1 MALTIL
7 LGTHH
12 HSIHIFFLL
21 LKFSKFTALKNS
33 LPFASPPNNN
43 FYVLQ
48 IIMRTQPSTIY
59 RMQQKEFLGE
69 NFIVIEDF
77 FKKTRKTQI
86 NNPIYHLKDLE
97 K

>member
-7 LGTHH
+7 LGTYH

-33 LPFASPPNNN
+33 LPFA
-43 FYVLQ
+43 Q
-48 IIMRTQPSTIY
+48 ITMKTQSYTIY
-59 RMQQKEFLGE
+59 RMQQKQFLGG

-77 FKKTRKTQI
+77 FKKQEK
-86 NNPIYHLKDLE
+86 LK
-97 K
+97 

>member
-7 LGTHH
+7 LGTYH

-33 LPFASPPNNN
+33 LPFVSPPKTNV
-43 FYVLQ
+43 YVLQ
-48 IIMRTQPSTIY
+48 ITMKTQPYTTY
-59 RMQQKEFLGE
+59 RLQQKQFLRG

-77 FKKTRKTQI
+77 FKKQE
-86 NNPIYHLKDLE
+86 L
-97 K
+97 